1 MTIKTSVFI
10 ATSLD
15 GFIARKDGSID
26 WLESASAAVPP
37 GEDSGYEAFI
47 GSVDV
52 LVMGRYTYEQVL
64 TFGKWPYGDKRV
76 VVLSGKPIEIPAD
89 ISRTATASSKTPQ
102 ALVDQL
108 ASEGAKHLYIDGGIT
123 IQRFLRA
130 GLIDELTIT
139 VIPVLIGEGKPLFG
153 PLEKDIALTYLS
165 TEAYECGFVQN
176 RYSVVKV
183 QT

>member
-1 MTIKTSVFI
+1 MTIKASVFI

-26 WLESASAAVPP
+26 WLEGATADVPA
-37 GEDSGYEAFI
+37 GEDSGYGVFI
-47 GSVDV
+47 STVDV

-64 TFGKWPYGDKRV
+64 TFAEWPYGDLRV

-89 ISRTATASSKTPQ
+89 ISGTVTALSKSPR

-108 ASEGAKHLYIDGGIT
+108 GSEGAQHLYIDGGIT
-123 IQRFLRA
+123 IQSFLSA

-139 VIPVLIGEGKPLFG
+139 VIPVLIGEGRPLFG
-153 PLEKDIALTYLS
+153 PLEKDIALTHLS
-165 TEAYECGFVQN
+165 TEAYDYGFVQS
-176 RYSVVKV
+176 RYGV
-183 QT
+183 TRDG